1 MNTAALGERQASA
14 AASTRRGLSSVVAVY
29 GAELLKLR
37 AQMRVWIVSALV
49 LVTPWIFIILLK
61 GQDRLPTDALY
72 GRYLK
77 STGLATPLLLLG
89 FLASWG
95 FPLLTAIVSG
105 DMFSSEEQQGTIKT
119 IATRSVSRRAIFW
132 GKVAASFTWSIA
144 IIVLFAASSIVAGVV
159 VIGSQ
164 PLVSVSGTLFPTG
177 HALALIAASW
187 AACLLPFLGFA
198 CLSLMISV
206 LARNSVIGVMM
217 PLVLGF
223 VMQLYAF
230 LNGKDIIRHNLL
242 TTPFLAWHGLL
253 HVPAFYAP
261 LWHGA
266 IVSLTYGAASL
277 TLAYIVFK
285 RRDITGG

>member
-1 MNTAALGERQASA
+1 MSA
-14 AASTRRGLSSVVAVY
+14 VGAVY
-29 GAELLKLR
+29 GAELMKLR
-37 AQMRVWIVSALV
+37 AQLRVWLISAVV
-49 LVTPWIFIILLK
+49 LVTPWIFIVLLK

-77 STGLATPLLLLG
+77 SSGLATPLLLLG

-95 FPLLTAIVSG
+95 FPLLTALVSG
-105 DMFSSEEQQGTIKT
+105 DMFAAEDQQGTIKT

-144 IIVLFAASSIVAGVV
+144 IITLMAASSIAAGLV

-164 PLVSVSGTLFPTG
+164 PLVSVSGTIFSTG
-177 HALALIAASW
+177 HALPLIIASW
-187 AACLLPFLGFA
+187 AVCLAPFLGFA
-198 CLSLMISV
+198 CVSLLISV
-206 LARNSVIGVMM
+206 LSRSSVIGVTL
-217 PLVLGF
+217 PLVIGF

-230 LNGKDIIRHNLL
+230 LNGKDLIRHNLL

-253 HVPAFYAP
+253 HVPAFYTP
-261 LWHGA
+261 MWYGFL
-266 IVSLTYGAASL
+266 VSFVYSAASL
-277 TLAYIVFK
+277 ALAYWVFN